1 MYSGVCVSVRAC
13 VVLDPCVLAGEGTS
27 AAKKIDKLDPKEREA
42 AMEVFRRVP
51 TRTAL
56 NHDSR
61 TKEQKSKADEETN
74 KLRID
79 LYVKANPTQPAS
91 IARAKEWIR
100 KLQPTENEGKVKGLD
115 LARLRYA

>member
-1 MYSGVCVSVRAC
+1 MRAC

-56 NHDSR
+56 NHETR
-61 TKEQKSKADEETN
+61 TKEESLRSKADEETN
-74 KLRID
+74 QERID
-79 LYVKANPTQPAS
+79 LYVKANPTEPAT
-91 IARAKEWIR
+91 IAKAKEWIR
-100 KLQPTENEGKVKGLD
+100 KLEPTKTEGKVKGLN
-115 LARLRYA
+115 LARLRYGKK